1 MALRLFADY
10 AVIYCS
16 IQSEKDCELLQQDLV
31 DLKIIRKTEWGMKL
45 RKCNLLRV
53 TRRKKPITT
62 SYRIR
67 EHQLNE
73 VETAKYLGVILREN
87 MVWKVHVKMVTFKAN
102 HTLSFLQR
110 NISDCP
116 KSLVKK
122 LSYNALV
129 RP

>member
-31 DLKIIRKTEWGMKL
+31 DLKIIRKTELGMKL

-67 EHQLNE
+67 EHQLE
-73 VETAKYLGVILREN
+73 VVILSKDLS
-87 MVWKVHVKMVTFKAN
+87 WKAHWKMVTSKAN
-102 HTLSFLQR
+102 HTLPFYGR
-110 NISDCP
+110 ISQTAP
-116 KSLVKK
+116 
-122 LSYNALV
+122 
-129 RP
+129 